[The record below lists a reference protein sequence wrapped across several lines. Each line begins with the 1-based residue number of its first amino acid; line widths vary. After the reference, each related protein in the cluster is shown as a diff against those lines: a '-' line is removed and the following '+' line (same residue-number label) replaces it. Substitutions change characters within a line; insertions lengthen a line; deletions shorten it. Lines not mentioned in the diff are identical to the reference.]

1 MRNRMIK
8 IEHQHLCGG
17 TKRTCFQ
24 YLHFTSYATQ
34 RRNFGGHRIDQR
46 IISLHC
52 DLIDAAGRDDT
63 LMVA

>member
-1 MRNRMIK
+1 MAEQN
-8 IEHQHLCGG
+8 EHV
-17 TKRTCFQ
+17 FNI
-24 YLHFTSYATQ
+24 FISPVSPTQ